1 MDAIFTWK
9 RLTSYDEL
17 ESTFFWHYAKIST
30 QTAGKFHNTILYTDE
45 EGKKDFEKFG
55 IGFNKVIVLPE
66 LESFKGSIFSIPKIY
81 AMIQRK
87 DPYVHLDF
95 DVFTNIAHTTNEPIA
110 FGYPEVNLK
119 VFSDII
125 EIEYLNESYLKSY
138 KEEFHKYYDCKDWDW
153 RLVPN
158 FGVFI
163 VNNPSLVSDIF
174 KDILNEIKD
183 LKPNESKKHQYASFI
198 EQFLFM
204 RAVEEYDIDYEFIY
218 DAPNFTFKDQNF
230 VYVKDKLVNV
240 SYKSGLHKHLNTL
253 KFTHFHGYKKYPV
266 FNNTIIKKLI
276 TKENPI

>member
-9 RLTSYDEL
+9 RLSSYEEL

-30 QTAGKFHNTILYTDE
+30 QTANKFHKTILYTDT
-45 EGKKDFEKFG
+45 EGKKDFSRFG
-55 IGFNKVIVLPE
+55 IGFDEIVILPQ
-66 LESFKGSIFSIPKIY
+66 LESFKGSIFSIPKLY
-81 AMIQRK
+81 SMINRK
-87 DPYVHLDF
+87 EPYVHLDF
-95 DVFTNIAHTTNEPIA
+95 DVFTNIAHTTNQPIA
-110 FGYPEVNLK
+110 FGYPEINLK
-119 VFSDII
+119 EFSDIKQL
-125 EIEYLNESYLKSY
+125 EYLNENYLSPY
-138 KEEFHKYYDCKDWDW
+138 KEEFNKYFDCKEWDW

-174 KDILNEIKD
+174 KDILDNIED
-183 LKPNESKKHQYASFI
+183 LKPNKSKKHMYASFI

-218 DAPNFTFKDQNF
+218 EKNPFTFIDQNF
-230 VYVKDKLVNV
+230 VYVKDKMVNV
-240 SYKSGLHKHLNTL
+240 SYESGLHKHLNTL